1 MSVRKFLLP
10 LSSPG
15 CGEVALHT
23 ALLLTKKWNA
33 HLQVLHIR
41 TNTREIAPLASEGMS
56 GAMIDEMITA
66 AETESNAR
74 AQSLMK
80 LFTQVTGEHG
90 VRTGEPVFG
99 VEAPSASFESVIG
112 SEEEIIAHQARIS
125 DLTIV
130 PHPAA
135 HEDLAAADA
144 LHAVL
149 FDSGRPVMLSPI
161 TRPHSIGRRIAV
173 AWNGMSNSASALG
186 SAMPYIRQA
195 EAVRVLTSPEYS
207 RRGPNAEEA
216 VAYIAHQ
223 GVTADIGQ
231 FSAIDREVGAGLLRA
246 AADFQADLMSMG
258 AYSTSRLRQLILGG
272 VTRYVLEHS
281 DLPVIMNR

>member
-23 ALLLTKKWNA
+23 ALLLAKKWNA

-66 AETESNAR
+66 AEKESNAR
-74 AQSLMK
+74 AQSLLK
-80 LFTQVTGEHG
+80 VFSAVTAEHG

-99 VEAPSASFESVIG
+99 SEEPSASFEWVTG
-112 SEEEIIAHQARIS
+112 SEEEIIAHQARLS

-149 FDSGRPVMLSPI
+149 FDSGRPVMLSPV
-161 TRPHSIGRRIAV
+161 TRPHNIGRRIAV
-173 AWNGMSNSASALG
+173 AWNGMSNSAAALG

-223 GVTADIGQ
+223 GVTADIGH
-231 FSAIDREVGAGLLRA
+231 FSSIDREVGAGLLRA
-246 AADFQADLMSMG
+246 ATDFQADLMSMG